1 MLPRLKTYGG
11 KKQGNCNSRFGE
23 DANERTN
30 SGYRLLVESM
40 RYKDADA
47 VMVGI
52 IAGRSEGRGRLGVR
66 IRSVLRF
73 IAPSLR

>member
-1 MLPRLKTYGG
+1 MPSMLPRLKTCGG

-30 SGYRLLVESM
+30 SGYRLLIESM
-40 RYKDADA
+40 GHKDTDA

-52 IAGRSEGRGRLGVR
+52 IAGRADGRGRLGG
-66 IRSVLRF
+66 
-73 IAPSLR
+73 